1 MNLLYGFYNNCKC
14 GYRFQF
20 FIFPIR
26 KYIKYRKYRKL
37 NTKLNIK
44 IIHKDNS

>member
-1 MNLLYGFYNNCKC
+1 MGFIIIWKC

-26 KYIKYRKYRKL
+26 KYGKYKKYRKYRKL